1 MTKNSSRNSKTNAGV
16 KEAGGA
22 YRKLADQ
29 FEKIWREAVRTT
41 TGGMSKKSHF
51 RYRDSM
57 KNFLRFCA
65 EKYHLQKIANVGE
78 KHLRAYVDYRR
89 QEGISEKTLKND
101 LSAVRFFHQFINSRN
116 ELPDNRALGIEKTP
130 EGGKDRAWT
139 DEEYQQMMEKAI
151 KLGRRDVVMAM
162 KLARHVG
169 LRVHE
174 CTRLTVEHIQNAL
187 RDGELEIKG
196 KGGRVRRVPVRPEF
210 RSELESLLEG
220 HGSRNDEKIFVPP
233 GEKTHTVIKSIQ
245 KFIQRH
251 REEITERKI
260 TFHGLRHSYAREELT
275 RRLERPEEYSLQRK
289 SLNRAAK
296 LEVAELLGHGRP
308 EVTTVY
314 TGK

>member
-1 MTKNSSRNSKTNAGV
+1 MYKNLMA
-16 KEAGGA
+16 
-22 YRKLADQ
+22 Q

-57 KNFLRFCA
+57 NNFLRFCA
-65 EKYHLQKIANVGE
+65 EKYHLQKIANIGE

-89 QEGISEKTLKND
+89 QAGIAEKTLKND
-101 LSAVRFFHQFINSRN
+101 LSAVRFFHQFTNSRN
-116 ELPDNRALGIEKTP
+116 ELPDNRALGIEKTL

-139 DEEYQQMMEKAI
+139 DEEYQRMIEKAVE
-151 KLGRRDVVMAM
+151 LGRKDVVMAM
-162 KLARHVG
+162 KLARQVG

-174 CTRLTVEHIQNAL
+174 CTRLTVGHIQNAL

-260 TFHGLRHSYAREELT
+260 TFHGLRHSYAREELAQ
-275 RRLERPEEYSLQRK
+275 RLERPERNNLQRND
-289 SLNRAAK
+289 LNRSAQ
-296 LEVAELLGHGRP
+296 LQVAELLGHGRP
-308 EVTTVY
+308 EVTKVY
-314 TGK
+314 TGTGK